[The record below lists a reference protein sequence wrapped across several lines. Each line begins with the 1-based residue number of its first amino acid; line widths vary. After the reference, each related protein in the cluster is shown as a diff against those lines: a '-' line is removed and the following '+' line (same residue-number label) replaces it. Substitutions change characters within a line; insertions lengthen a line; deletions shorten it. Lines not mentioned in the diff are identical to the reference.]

1 MNFWES
7 FIEFFSFQ
15 DANINNV
22 LLGTLMLSFTCGIVG
37 VLVVL
42 NKKALIVDA
51 VSHSILP
58 GICIGF
64 MLSGIKNPIYLI
76 AGGMTAGTV
85 AVYLVDWIAKS
96 SRIKKD
102 AAIAITLSVL
112 FSVGVILLNI
122 IQHSGNSNQSGLSDF
137 LFGKAATIVSSDLY
151 VFGVMCAIVLAI
163 IPLFYQHFK
172 IALFDKGFATTIG
185 LNNKLI
191 QGLISGLIIISTA
204 IGIQTVGIILMSALI
219 ITPASSAFF
228 WTNSFKKSIF
238 LSGTFAVI
246 SSIIGVFISYLSPD
260 MPTGPWIIVVLST
273 IAILSAFFSKK
284 GLITKRIK
292 AVQNSKKMISDNVL
306 KALYKLGENA
316 NEVGKGR
323 SLKEIQNSRSIAPS
337 ELNKGLRILK
347 GNGLVIDAGS
357 VWTLTEKGIS
367 EAKRIIRAHRL
378 WELYMQKF
386 MQIQSDHVHE
396 SAESIEH
403 IMTPALEAEL
413 LKEMGKPSSDPHQQN
428 IPYED

>member
-64 MLSGIKNPIYLI
+64 MLSGVKNPIYLI

-185 LNNKLI
+185 LNDKLI

-323 SLKEIQNSRSIAPS
+323 SLEEIQSSRSIAPS

-413 LKEMGKPSSDPHQQN
+413 LKEMGKPASDPHQQN

>member
-1 MNFWES
+1 MSVWND
-7 FIEFFSFQ
+7 FIYFFSFQ
-15 DANINNV
+15 DANITNV
-22 LLGTLMLSFTCGIVG
+22 LFGTLLLGFTCGIVG

-64 MLSGIKNPIYLI
+64 MLSGIKSPVYLI
-76 AGGMTAGTV
+76 SGGMAAGALSV
-85 AVYLVDWIAKS
+85 FLVDWISKK

-137 LFGKAATIVSSDLY
+137 LFGKAATIIRSDLY
-151 VFGVMCAIVLAI
+151 VFGVMCAIVLVI

-172 IALFDKGFATTIG
+172 IALFDSGFAKTIG
-185 LNNKLI
+185 LNEKLI
-191 QGLISGLIIISTA
+191 QSLISGLIIISTA

-228 WTNSFKKSIF
+228 WTNNFKKSIII
-238 LSGTFAVI
+238 SGVFAAI
-246 SSIIGVFISYLSPD
+246 SSVLGVFVSYLSPD
-260 MPTGPWIIVVLST
+260 MPTGPWIIVMLST
-273 IAILSAFFSKK
+273 IAILSSFFSKK
-284 GLITKRIK
+284 GILTKRIK
-292 AVQNSKKMISDNVL
+292 SIENSRKMISDNVL
-306 KALYKLGENA
+306 KAVYKLGEKQNKI
-316 NEVGKGR
+316 NEGR
-323 SLKEIQNSRSIAPS
+323 SIIEIKNFRPISSKELA
-337 ELNKGLRILK
+337 KGLRILK
-347 GNGLVIDAGS
+347 GKGLIFEKGLK
-357 VWTLTEKGIS
+357 WTLSERGIV
-367 EAKRIIRAHRL
+367 EAKRIIRIHRL
-378 WELYMQKF
+378 WELYMEKF
-386 MQIQSDHVHE
+386 MQIPSDHVHE

-403 IMTPALEAEL
+403 IMTPELETEL
-413 LKEMGKPSSDPHQQN
+413 LQILGKPKSDPHQQK

>member
-1 MNFWES
+1 MIFWDK
-7 FIEFFSFQ
+7 FTYFFSFQ
-15 DANINNV
+15 DANITNV
-22 LLGTLMLSFTCGIVG
+22 LFGTLILGFTCGIVG

-58 GICIGF
+58 GICVGF
-64 MLSGIKNPIYLI
+64 MLSGVKNPIYLI
-76 AGGMTAGTV
+76 PGGMVAGTL
-85 AVYLVDWIAKS
+85 AVFLVDWISKV

-137 LFGKAATIVSSDLY
+137 LFGKAATIIRSDLY
-151 VFGVMCAIVLAI
+151 VFGAMCAIVLVI
-163 IPLFYQHFK
+163 VPLFYQHFK
-172 IALFDKGFATTIG
+172 IALFDSGFAKTIG
-185 LNNKLI
+185 LNGKLI

-228 WTNSFKKSIF
+228 WTNNFKKSIL
-238 LSGTFAVI
+238 LSGIFAAI
-246 SSIIGVFISYLSPD
+246 SSLLGVYISYISPN
-260 MPTGPWIIVVLST
+260 MPTGPWIIVMLST

-284 GLITKRIK
+284 GIITKRIK
-292 AVQNSKKMISDNVL
+292 AFDNTKKMVSDNVL
-306 KALYKLGENA
+306 KIVFKLGEKQNQIDQ
-316 NEVGKGR
+316 GKSIEEIKNFR
-323 SLKEIQNSRSIAPS
+323 PITTKELK
-337 ELNKGLRILK
+337 KGLRILK
-347 GNGLVIDAGS
+347 SKGFILEAGFI
-357 VWTLTEKGIS
+357 WILTESGIA
-367 EAKRIIRAHRL
+367 EAKRIIRIHRL
-378 WELYMQKF
+378 WELYMEKF

-403 IMTPALEAEL
+403 IITPELEAEL
-413 LKEMGKPSSDPHQQN
+413 LKTMGKPQSNPHNQN
-428 IPYED
+428 MPYED